1 MRAFFKFLNKFF
13 MVPMFRLGLGPF
25 MGNPLTGYIMVMK
38 TVGRKS
44 GKIRYAPVNYAIQE
58 GKVYCMAGFGHK
70 CDWYRNLLAH
80 PGIDMILPG
89 GAIYGSAAEVKDQG
103 RRSLAIRQILKN
115 AGIVA
120 FLDGMNP
127 YSLTEAELE
136 SRTRDMPLLCIT
148 HAGLGN
154 GSSDPSGW
162 AWVGPVFATLALI
175 IFLWF
180 ILR

>member
-1 MRAFFKFLNKFF
+1 MRGFFKFLNKYF

-58 GKVYCMAGFGHK
+58 GKIYCMAGYGQK
-70 CDWYRNLLAH
+70 CDWYRNLLDH
-80 PGIDMILPG
+80 PDIETILPG
-89 GAIYGSAAEVKDQG
+89 GALFGSAVEIHEQG

-127 YSLTEAELE
+127 YSLTKAELE
-136 SRTRDMPLLCIT
+136 TKTRDMPLMCIT
-148 HAGLGN
+148 PAGLGN

-162 AWVGPVFATLALI
+162 AWVGMVFATLLLI
-175 IFLWF
+175 VILWF